1 MQDHQEFK
9 VIFSYII
16 SLGPAWAAWCPVSK
30 KKKLYDD
37 GNSNEDDDDEEEKK
51 KKEKQQQQLP
61 RQTDVSSN
69 QQQFRIT
76 IINGHVMYTW
86 L

>member
-1 MQDHQEFK
+1 MMPC
-9 VIFSYII
+9 
-16 SLGPAWAAWCPVSK
+16 LK
-30 KKKLYDD
+30 KKYDD
-37 GNSNEDDDDEEEKK
+37 SNSNEDDDDEDDDDEVEKK
-51 KKEKQQQQLP
+51 KEKEKQQQQVP